1 MDKLAPIGR
10 VFFALSLIA
19 FGIQQFLYGDFV
31 PGRAPAW
38 PSGVPGG
45 LVWAYVS
52 GAFLIAAGAAILSG
66 KHGRGAAEVTGVII
80 FAWALVRHI
89 PLAAADRIYGGAWTN
104 LGKALT
110 FFGGAFA
117 VAGTLPKEGGRG
129 RVSAILDSEDAFN
142 TLGRGCLGL
151 FLISSGVQHFLFPQ
165 FVALLVPGWIPGPLF
180 WTYFAGV
187 VLIAGGAGMIL
198 PPTARLA
205 SALSGLIVFLWLL
218 MLHIPRAVAAA
229 EAQSRNEWTAV
240 AEALGVSGIA
250 LVLTATRSA
259 APAAGRSGSPGE
271 REPTPR

>member
-1 MDKLAPIGR
+1 MEKLAPIGR
-10 VFFALSLIA
+10 VFFAISLIA
-19 FGIQQFLYGDFV
+19 FGVQQFLWGDFV

-52 GAFLIAAGAAILSG
+52 GVFLIAAGAAVLLR
-66 KHGRGAAEVTGVII
+66 KKGRGAAEVVGVII

-117 VAGTLPKEGGRG
+117 VAGTLPKEWGSG
-129 RVSAILDSEDAFN
+129 RVAAILDSEDAF
-142 TLGRGCLGL
+142 TYLGRACLGL
-151 FLISSGVQHFLFPQ
+151 FMISSGVQHFLFAQ
-165 FVALLVPGWIPGPLF
+165 FVALLVPTWIPGALF
-180 WTYFAGV
+180 WTYFAAV
-187 VLIAGGAGMIL
+187 ALIAGGAGMNF

-205 SALSGLIVFLWLL
+205 AALSGLMVFLWFL
-218 MLHIPRAVAAA
+218 MLHIPRALAAA

-240 AEALGVSGIA
+240 VESLAVSGIA

>member
-10 VFFALSLIA
+10 VFFAISLIA
-19 FGIQQFLYGDFV
+19 FGIQQFLWGDFV

-52 GAFLIAAGAAILSG
+52 GVFLIAAGAAILLG
-66 KHGRGAAEVTGVII
+66 KRGRGAAEAVGAMI
-80 FAWALVRHI
+80 FVWALLRHI

-117 VAGTLPKEGGRG
+117 VAGTLPKEWGRS
-129 RVSAILDSEDAFN
+129 RVAAILDSGDAF
-142 TLGRGCLGL
+142 TYLGRACLGL
-151 FLISSGVQHFLFPQ
+151 FMISSGVQHFLFAQ
-165 FVALLVPGWIPGPLF
+165 FVAFLVPTWIPGALF
-180 WTYFAGV
+180 WTYFAAV
-187 VLIAGGAGMIL
+187 ALIAGGAGMNF

-205 SALSGLIVFLWLL
+205 AALSGLMVFLWFL
-218 MLHIPRAVAAA
+218 MLHIPRALAAA

-240 AEALGVSGIA
+240 VESLAVSGIA